1 MKPPA
6 YNTIKSPPRLIS
18 AVLLFAL
25 LVTSCDRVGRR
36 VQKMKDFISSKSN
49 RRGDTAIDSA
59 SQARLAELLSIQH
72 FIPEFK
78 DDSSIKQLI
87 GTQTESFPV
96 YVYYLK
102 YIAPQNKVLAGMKHI
117 IPDKKFSIPSD
128 DSCTPTSIAEFNKE
142 CSKDQKDAQTAYFW
156 NFSHLKKI
164 AIYGCFKAPF
174 RHYIIFDKNSD
185 TVYHRIEEIMD

>member
-1 MKPPA
+1 MKHPTTQ
-6 YNTIKSPPRLIS
+6 NHISLSRLIGT
-18 AVLLFAL
+18 VLLFAIM
-25 LVTSCDRVGRR
+25 VTSCDRIGRR
-36 VQKMKDFISSKSN
+36 VQKMKDFISAKSN
-49 RRGDTAIDSA
+49 RRVDTAMDSA

-78 DDSSIKQLI
+78 GDSSIKQLI

-102 YIAPQNKVLAGMKHI
+102 YIAPQYKLLAGMKHI

-128 DSCTPTSIAEFNKE
+128 DSCMPTSIDEFNKE
-142 CSKDQKDAQTAYFW
+142 CSKDQKDAQAAYFW
-156 NFSHLKKI
+156 NFTQLKKY

-185 TVYHRIEEIMD
+185 TVYHRIEEIME